1 MIVNFEIFMKIEAKS
16 LKIAYDIIEIIE
28 VVQKNS
34 INYTQ
39 NITTV
44 ISLFFNQ
51 KNLIRALI
59 WT

>member
-1 MIVNFEIFMKIEAKS
+1 MKIEAKS

>member
-44 ISLFFNQ
+44 ISLFFI
-51 KNLIRALI
+51 KK
-59 WT
+59 T